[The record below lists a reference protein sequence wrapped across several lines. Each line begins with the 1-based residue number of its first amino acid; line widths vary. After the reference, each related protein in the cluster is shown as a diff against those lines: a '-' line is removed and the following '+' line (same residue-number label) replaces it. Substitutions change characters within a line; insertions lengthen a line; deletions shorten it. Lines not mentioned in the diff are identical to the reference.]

1 MIAQLTGTVA
11 HVGASS
17 CVLDVGGVGYQV
29 LSTPRTLADLRRGSD
44 ATMYT
49 CLVVREDSMTLFGFA
64 DAGERQTFELLQSVQ
79 GVGPKLA
86 LAMLSVHTPES
97 LTQAVQQGDAKAL
110 EKVPGVGAKVAARLL
125 LELGGKLVLPH
136 DAAAAA
142 PGDARAQVLDALV
155 SLGWNV
161 KAAQGALDKVAP
173 EPIAE
178 AAVAETLRLALQ
190 HMGGAR
196 G

>member
-29 LSTPRTLADLRRGSD
+29 LSTPRTLAGLRHGSD

-49 CLVVREDSMTLFGFA
+49 SLVVREDSMTLFGFA

-136 DAAAAA
+136 DAAAAV